1 MQIGI
6 TRRAA
11 MAGAAGLVAAG
22 CMRASA
28 RKDADVIVLGAGLS
42 GLFAAMT
49 LHEAGVKVRV
59 LEASSRI
66 GGRLWTLDDL
76 PGRPEAGG
84 SQVGR
89 TYARVRYAA
98 AKTGVRIIDPDKP
111 DREQR
116 VLLIGDKAV
125 TEAEWA
131 ASPLNPFPD
140 GLRSSPPDAA
150 LFAAAAPGNPFK
162 APDDWRNS
170 IDDLSADAFL
180 ESKGFNAAA
189 RRLIDVALNANSLD
203 TYSMINV
210 WRTLQLYAVDAEL
223 GPSGDIE
230 GGSQRLAEAM
240 AAFLGDGAVSLDE
253 AATAVEADGAEVIV
267 KTARGRNFKADHCII
282 ALPFPAVRRLSIRP
296 APAGLLAEAIS
307 TMPYTQIIQLHLA
320 PESPFWEQDGLPP
333 VMWTDGPLERIFA
346 TKSDGSLAAFN
357 AWINGTG
364 AHDIDGLDDASL
376 EALAQAEFKRLRPKS
391 EGKVRL
397 LKAVRWT
404 EGSSSAGGAYMHF
417 APGQVARWKNALVSP
432 GPRIQFAGEHL
443 SVLHTG
449 MEGACESGHR
459 AAMAILS
466 AAGR

>member
-11 MAGAAGLVAAG
+11 TVGAAGLIAAS
-22 CMRASA
+22 CMRASV

-59 LEASSRI
+59 LEASSRA

-76 PGRPEAGG
+76 PGKPEAGG

-111 DREQR
+111 DREER
-116 VLLIGDKAV
+116 ILLIGDKAV
-125 TEAEWA
+125 TQAEWA
-131 ASPLNPFPD
+131 ASPINPFPD
-140 GLRSSPPDAA
+140 GFRSFPPDAA
-150 LFAAAAPGNPFK
+150 LFAAAGPGNPFK
-162 APDDWRNS
+162 APDDWRKPTV
-170 IDDLSADAFL
+170 DLSADAFL
-180 ESKGFNAAA
+180 ESKGFDAAA
-189 RRLIDVALNANSLD
+189 RRLIDIALNANSLD
-203 TYSMINV
+203 TYSIINV

-223 GPSGDIE
+223 GPSGEVE

-240 AAFLGDGAVSLDE
+240 AAFLGEGAVSLEE
-253 AATAVEADGAEVIV
+253 AATAVEADGAGVV
-267 KTARGRNFKADHCII
+267 VTTARGRNLTADHCII
-282 ALPFPAVRRLSIRP
+282 ALPFPAVRRLAIKP
-296 APAGLLAEAIS
+296 APASELAEAIA

-346 TKSDGSLAAFN
+346 TISDGAFAAFN

-364 AHDIDGLDDASL
+364 AQDIDGLDDASL
-376 EALAQAEFKRLRPKS
+376 EALAQSEFKRLRPAS
-391 EGKVRL
+391 EGKIRL

-404 EGSSSAGGAYMHF
+404 EGSSTAGGAYMHF
-417 APGQVARWKNALVSP
+417 APGQVARWKDALASQS
-432 GPRIQFAGEHL
+432 PRIQLAGEHL

-466 AAGR
+466 IVGR

>member
-1 MQIGI
+1 MQTGI

-11 MAGAAGLVAAG
+11 MAGAAGLVGAG

-28 RKDADVIVLGAGLS
+28 RKDAEVIVLGAGLS

-76 PGRPEAGG
+76 PGKPEAGG

-125 TEAEWA
+125 TQAEWA
-131 ASPLNPFPD
+131 GSPLNPFPD
-140 GLRSSPPDAA
+140 SFRASPPDAA
-150 LFAAAAPGNPFK
+150 LFAAAGPANPFK
-162 APDDWRNS
+162 EPDDWRRP
-170 IDDLSADAFL
+170 IADLSADAFL
-180 ESKGFNAAA
+180 ESHGFDSAA

-240 AAFLGDGAVSLDE
+240 AAFLGEGAISLEE
-253 AATAVEADGAEVIV
+253 AATSVEADGAGVV
-267 KTARGRNFKADHCII
+267 VTTARGRKLKADYCII
-282 ALPFPAVRRLSIRP
+282 ALPFPAVRRLSIKP
-296 APAGLLAEAIS
+296 APAGELAEAIA

-320 PESPFWEQDGLPP
+320 PEAPFWEQDGLPP

-346 TKSDGSLAAFN
+346 TRSDGAFAAFN

-364 AHDIDGLDDASL
+364 ARNIDGLDDAGL
-376 EALAQAEFKRLRPKS
+376 EALAQSEFKRLRPAS
-391 EGKVRL
+391 DGKVRL

-404 EGSSSAGGAYMHF
+404 ERSSTAGGAYMHF
-417 APGQVARWKNALVSP
+417 APGQVARWKDALISQ
-432 GPRIQFAGEHL
+432 GQRIQLAGEHL